1 MEKTY
6 KYKKQ
11 GNGLDSWE
19 VSEWDGKVLLN
30 KYMVFEDPA
39 IEKKSEIELLNEKI
53 ASLELRIEKLESK

>member
-53 ASLELRIEKLESK
+53 AFLELRIEKLETK